1 MNVQIPLQMDQQAFL
16 AWVQGREE
24 RYELDQGRVI
34 MMTRGSR
41 GHCQIT
47 MNLLKALNARLDPVR
62 FAVLPA
68 FGIDVGPRT
77 IRFPDI
83 VVDVANEKPGDL
95 KATAPMLIVEVLSPT
110 SARIDLGD
118 KVAKYLRIPSLL
130 AYLVVAQDEIKAWV
144 WARGSNGFVPGA
156 DVLKDNEAVIH
167 IEPLGIDLPFAE
179 VYDRVRLT

>member
-1 MNVQIPLQMDQQAFL
+1 MDVQLPLQMDQQAFL

-24 RYELDQGRVI
+24 RYELDKGRVI

-62 FAVLPA
+62 FAVLPS
-68 FGIDVGPRT
+68 FGIDPRPQT

-83 VVDVANEKPGDL
+83 VVDVAGEKPGDL
-95 KATAPMLIVEVLSPT
+95 TATAPVLIVEVLSPS
-110 SARIDLGD
+110 SARIDLGE
-118 KVAKYLRIPSLL
+118 KVAEYLRIPSLL
-130 AYLVVAQDEIKAWV
+130 AYLAVAQDEKKAWL
-144 WARGSNGFVPGA
+144 WLRGPTGFAPGA
-156 DVLKDNEAVIH
+156 DVLKGDEAVIH
-167 IEPLGIDLPFAE
+167 IESLKIDLPFAE